1 MQTLKAFTISI
12 VLAVIIGLTPGH
24 IVAQQE
30 SSVPPSETRAKPVEV
45 IKNDGVKVKLNFQ
58 DAPLQTVLE
67 YLSDAAGLTIISNE
81 PIYDSRV
88 TVISRQP
95 IPLVDAV
102 SLINSILKEKDLTT
116 ILKGKTL
123 KVVTLAKAKT
133 ENIPVYS
140 GQDPD
145 DVADSDDVVHYVVPV
160 SHVTATALKENL
172 KALMPEYASLEAN
185 EDGNALIITDTMA
198 NIKRLMQIIKALDT
212 HMATV
217 AEIRV
222 FRLINA
228 DATSAAN
235 LINTMFQQ
243 QQNSTRNQ
251 QGARNPMEMIMQG
264 MRGRGPGGRG
274 GQGSETEN
282 QSQGGGSVNVQVVA
296 AADDRT
302 NSIVV
307 RGPAD
312 ALDIVASMV
321 KQLEDTTAKVAGVK
335 IFQLRYADALNT
347 AEMINQLFG
356 QEQSSSQNQ
365 QGGFGPMMF
374 RGPGGNQ
381 QTQQDQQTGNAA
393 RVAAAADSQT
403 NTVVVTGPDDVL
415 GVVAEVIKNLDTQ
428 LSNLADV
435 KVFHL
440 KYADAQDTA
449 ELINEVFGESRT
461 SSQTTRSSN
470 RQNQQ
475 VQFMRGG
482 PGGFPGMQQTT
493 QSSSMSNVA
502 IIASA
507 DSRTNS
513 IVVSGPPETLQ
524 SITQIIKELDENPE
538 QERKIFVYPL
548 KNADAT
554 NLKEI
559 INSLFAEIQSF
570 NQTGSSTGQQ
580 FQGQQR
586 TTQQAG
592 PASQTSSS
600 TESNANDLSEDTY
613 LEADTDTNTLLV
625 LTSSRNYEL
634 LKPIIDDLD
643 KPVSQVLIKV
653 LLAEI
658 THSDDLDLGTEF
670 SAWNLRGAGDS
681 NNVELSTQFPPTQT
695 SGLKATVLDRT
706 LNVTIRALQ
715 ETGKLNILSRP
726 YILTRNNQTATITV
740 GSQVPFATGETTSN
754 VGTQTTTEYRDIGII
769 LEVTPSIN
777 PEGLVNMTVKPEI
790 SSITGETVQISER
803 LSLPIFATRTSETKV
818 AIKDGQTIVIG
829 GLMQDEVHDNVSK
842 VPLLGDIPLL
852 GNLFK
857 RTIKSKDKTELL
869 IFLTPHVAPD
879 ALALAPISDRERMRS
894 NLSNDDSI
902 RDIYKKHMEAMENTD
917 VKTNEP

>member
-1 MQTLKAFTISI
+1 MQTLKAFTISV
-12 VLAVIIGLTPGH
+12 VLAVIIGLSPGNT
-24 IVAQQE
+24 VAQQE
-30 SSVPPSETRAKPVEV
+30 SSIPPSETKAKPVEV

-81 PIYDSRV
+81 PIYDSRI

-95 IPLVDAV
+95 IPLADAV

-116 ILKGKTL
+116 VLRGKTL

-145 DVADSDDVVHYVVPV
+145 DVVPSDDVVHYVVPV

-172 KALMPEYASLEAN
+172 KTLIPEYASLEAN

-243 QQNSTRNQ
+243 QQSSTRNQ
-251 QGARNPMEMIMQG
+251 QGARNPIEMMMQ
-264 MRGRGPGGRG
+264 RGRGPGGRG
-274 GQGSETEN
+274 GPGSEAEN
-282 QSQGGGSVNVQVVA
+282 QSQAGGSVNVQVVA

-312 ALDIVASMV
+312 ALDIVANMV
-321 KQLEDTTAKVAGVK
+321 KQLEDTTAKVTGVK

-356 QEQSSSQNQ
+356 EESSSSRNQ

-374 RGPGGNQ
+374 RGPGGNNQ
-381 QTQQDQQTGNAA
+381 QTQQDQQTGSAA

-415 GVVAEVIKNLDTQ
+415 EVVAEVIKNLDTQ

-461 SSQTTRSSN
+461 SSQTTRSSG

-493 QSSSMSNVA
+493 QSSSNMSNVA

-570 NQTGSSTGQQ
+570 NQAGSTTGQQ

-643 KPVSQVLIKV
+643 KPVSSSRVSREPHNRPG
-653 LLAEI
+653 LL
-658 THSDDLDLGTEF
+658 HKHH
-670 SAWNLRGAGDS
+670 LRP
-681 NNVELSTQFPPTQT
+681 NPTQMI
-695 SGLKATVLDRT
+695 SPRT
-706 LNVTIRALQ
+706 LTWRLIR
-715 ETGKLNILSRP
+715 
-726 YILTRNNQTATITV
+726 
-740 GSQVPFATGETTSN
+740 
-754 VGTQTTTEYRDIGII
+754 
-769 LEVTPSIN
+769 TP
-777 PEGLVNMTVKPEI
+777 
-790 SSITGETVQISER
+790 
-803 LSLPIFATRTSETKV
+803 
-818 AIKDGQTIVIG
+818 
-829 GLMQDEVHDNVSK
+829 
-842 VPLLGDIPLL
+842 
-852 GNLFK
+852 
-857 RTIKSKDKTELL
+857 
-869 IFLTPHVAPD
+869 
-879 ALALAPISDRERMRS
+879 
-894 NLSNDDSI
+894 I
-902 RDIYKKHMEAMENTD
+902 RCLY
-917 VKTNEP
+917 